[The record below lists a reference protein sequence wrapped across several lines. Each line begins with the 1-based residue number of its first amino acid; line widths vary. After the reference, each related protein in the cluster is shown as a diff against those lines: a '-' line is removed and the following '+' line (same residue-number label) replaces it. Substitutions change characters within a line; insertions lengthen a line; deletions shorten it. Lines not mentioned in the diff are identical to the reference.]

1 MAGSG
6 VRGFFQKAFPFI
18 SAGLSLGGPVGNAAA
33 GILGKVIGKPDLTPD
48 KVDEALEGITLTPE
62 LQVELQKA
70 ELSYKQ
76 QMNDAG
82 FKTIEDLLA
91 IDAADRADARQ
102 MQIKTGSNMPAV
114 LAWAAVITMIACIGL
129 LTFKNLPDTGHD
141 AIMILLGAVTV
152 TYKDVYGYFFGSSAG
167 SAAKDTVIANQAAK

>member
-1 MAGSG
+1 MATSG

-33 GILGKVIGKPDLTPD
+33 GILGKVIGKPDLTTE
-48 KVDEALEGITLTPE
+48 KVDDALAGLTLTPE
-62 LQVELQKA
+62 LQVQLKEA
-70 ELSYKQ
+70 ENAFQ
-76 QMNDAG
+76 EQMASAG
-82 FKTIEDLLA
+82 FKTVEDLLS